1 MADTPTASRLALM
14 EDMTIYNA
22 MTLKTRLIETLAGTD
37 RLELDLSGVAEID
50 SSGIQLLI
58 MIKREATRLGKQAP
72 IVAHSEAVSGV
83 VDFLNLAAEF
93 GDPLLVPAHQG

>member
-22 MTLKTRLIETLAGTD
+22 MTLKTRLIEALAGTD

-50 SSGIQLLI
+50 SSGLQLLI
-58 MIKREATRLGKQAP
+58 MIKREATRLGKQTP
-72 IVAHSEAVSGV
+72 IVAHSEAVSEV